1 VAAGT
6 VPFAAFAL
14 LAGVWGDRL
23 PRQKVMLA
31 SDLVRFAVQLV
42 VGLLLLTQNAEIWM
56 LAALAAVYGTADA
69 FFQPALSGLMPQV
82 VSPPRLL
89 QANALRGLTMSTGLM
104 LGPALAGVL
113 VAWPGQVRRSWS
125 TRPRSR

>member
-42 VGLLLLTQNAEIWM
+42 VGLLLLTQNAEI
-56 LAALAAVYGTADA
+56 
-69 FFQPALSGLMPQV
+69 
-82 VSPPRLL
+82 
-89 QANALRGLTMSTGLM
+89 
-104 LGPALAGVL
+104 
-113 VAWPGQVRRSWS
+113 
-125 TRPRSR
+125 